1 MDTAHTQVGGIKRR
15 VSVAAVRAL
24 ALLDVTLVVRVTP

>member
-1 MDTAHTQVGGIKRR
+1 MYLMRAQVGGIKRR

-24 ALLDVTLVVRVTP
+24 AVLGVALGVGEAP

>member
-1 MDTAHTQVGGIKRR
+1 MCVMHAQVGGIKRR

-24 ALLDVTLVVRVTP
+24 AVTAWH